1 MNNTEFDFTLRNH
14 GNLFILTPLSEAGRE
29 WADNFLPEDA
39 LKWGGGTVI
48 EPRYVEDIVDGILGD
63 GLAINSKEAA

>member
-1 MNNTEFDFTLRNH
+1 
-14 GNLFILTPLSEAGRE
+14 
-29 WADNFLPEDA
+29 